1 MRALCYHHVTDIYKI
16 DYLSPHR
23 TKGFMYKEIFRQ
35 SLDHLKREGRYRI
48 FIELEKIPG
57 AFPRAKY
64 QNKGQS
70 QEITIWCS
78 NDYLGMG
85 NHPAVVKAMHQAL
98 DQDGA
103 GSGGTRNIGG
113 THHWHNRLEQEL
125 ADLHKKESALLF
137 TSGYVA
143 NEAALSTL
151 ASRLPNCVILSDIQN
166 HASMIHGIRYSK
178 AEKMI
183 FRHNDMAHLEELL
196 KSIDPSRPKIIAF
209 ESVYSMAG
217 DIAPIKEICTLA
229 KKYKALTYIDEVH
242 AVGLYG
248 PNGAGIVDELGL
260 QDDIDIICAN
270 FGKAIGVLGGYIS
283 ASAETVDFIRSHAS
297 PFIFTTS
304 LPPSITAGALASL
317 QHIRK
322 DPTERLQMHQKVS
335 LVKSKLRQTP
345 IEFLDSESHII
356 PVMVRNAENCKGISD
371 ALLKNHQIYIQPINY
386 PTVPKGQ
393 ERLRITVT
401 PYHTPEMIDHLI
413 KSLTTVWKE
422 FGLTPCQQKAQ
433 KDQAAAI

>member
-1 MRALCYHHVTDIYKI
+1 
-16 DYLSPHR
+16 
-23 TKGFMYKEIFRQ
+23 MYKEFFKQ
-35 SLDHLKREGRYRI
+35 SLDHLKLEGRYRV

-64 QNKGQS
+64 QIESESK
-70 QEITIWCS
+70 EVTIWCS

-85 NHPAVVKAMHQAL
+85 THPDVIKTMHQAL

-113 THHWHNRLEQEL
+113 THHWHSKLEKEL
-125 ADLHKKESALLF
+125 SDLHKKESALLF

-151 ASRLPNCVILSDIQN
+151 ASRLPNCIILSDAQN

-178 AEKMI
+178 AEKRI
-183 FRHNDMAHLEELL
+183 FRHNDVAHLEELL
-196 KSIDPSRPKIIAF
+196 KEIDPSRPKIIAF

-217 DIAPIKEICTLA
+217 DIAPCTEICELA
-229 KKYKALTYIDEVH
+229 KKYNALTYIDEVH

-248 PNGAGIVDELGL
+248 PNGAGVVDQLGL
-260 QDDIDIICAN
+260 QNEIDVICAN
-270 FGKAIGVLGGYIS
+270 FGKAIGVLGGYIT
-283 ASAETVDFIRSHAS
+283 AGAETVDFIRSHAS

-304 LPPSITAGALASL
+304 LPPSIAAGALASI

-322 DPTERLQMHQKVS
+322 DATERLQMHQKVS
-335 LVKSKLRQTP
+335 LLKSKLRQTP

-356 PVMVRNAENCKGISD
+356 PIMVRNAEKCKGISD
-371 ALLKNHQIYIQPINY
+371 TLLKNHQIYIQPINY

-422 FGLTPCQQKAQ
+422 FGLESCQKKK
-433 KDQAAAI
+433 KDLAAVI